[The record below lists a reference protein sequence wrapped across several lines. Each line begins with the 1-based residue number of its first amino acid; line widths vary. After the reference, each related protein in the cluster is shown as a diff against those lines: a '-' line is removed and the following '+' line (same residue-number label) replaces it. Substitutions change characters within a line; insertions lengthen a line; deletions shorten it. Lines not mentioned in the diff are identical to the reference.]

1 MEASGSRVDVGR
13 VLREAFETY
22 RRFAAPLLGG
32 ALVVLGI
39 AGVIK
44 GVLEASGGIAL
55 VLLGLI
61 VYIAAG
67 VLYTGYVVKLVQDT
81 RDGRMHHS
89 VEELY
94 ESAAPYLGTLILNG
108 LLAAIA
114 IGIGFVL
121 LIVPGLILITIWAV
135 VAPAIVVENVGAI
148 GAFGRSRELVRGHEW
163 PVFGSIVLAY
173 LAVLIVSFVS
183 AGIGDAIADDT
194 GHIILGTIGDIL
206 AAPIL
211 AIVASTLF
219 FDLGGGQPS
228 APAEPAAA

>member
-1 MEASGSRVDVGR
+1 MEASGSRVDVER

-22 RRFAAPLLGG
+22 RRFARPLLGG

-39 AGVIK
+39 AGAIR
-44 GVLEASGGIAL
+44 GVLEATDSLVLAL
-55 VLLGLI
+55 VGLI

-81 RDGRMHHS
+81 RDGKMHHS

-94 ESAAPYLGTLILNG
+94 ESAVPYIGTLILNG
-108 LLAAIA
+108 ILAAIGIA
-114 IGIGFVL
+114 IGFVL

-135 VAPAIVVENVGAI
+135 VAPAIVVEDAGVI
-148 GAFGRSRELVRGHEW
+148 GAFGRSRELVRGHGW

-173 LAVLIVSFVS
+173 LAVLIVSYVS
-183 AGIGDAIADDT
+183 AGIGDAIAGDT
-194 GHIILGTIGDIL
+194 GHIVLGTIGDIL

-211 AIVASTLF
+211 AIVSSTLF
-219 FDLGGGQPS
+219 FDLGGGEAT

>member
-13 VLREAFETY
+13 VLREAFDTY
-22 RRFAAPLLGG
+22 SRFWRPLLGG
-32 ALVVLGI
+32 AVVVLGI
-39 AGVIK
+39 AGVISEI
-44 GVLEASGGIAL
+44 LESTDSL
-55 VLLGLI
+55 VLAILGLI
-61 VYIAAG
+61 IYFSAG
-67 VLYTGYVVKLVQDT
+67 VLFTGYVVKLVQDT

-94 ESAAPYLGTLILNG
+94 EAALPYVGTLILAG
-108 LLAAIA
+108 VLAIIGIA
-114 IGIGFVL
+114 IGLAL

-135 VAPAIVVENVGAI
+135 VAPAIVVEDAGVI
-148 GAFGRSRELVRGHEW
+148 GAFGRSRELVRGHGW

-173 LAVLIVSFVS
+173 LIVLVVSFVS
-183 AGIGDAIADDT
+183 AGIGDAIAGDA
-194 GHIILGTIGDIL
+194 GHIILGVIGDVL

-219 FDLGGGQPS
+219 FDLGGGETA

>member
-1 MEASGSRVDVGR
+1 MEASESRVDVGR
-13 VLREAFETY
+13 VLGEAFETY
-22 RRFAAPLLGG
+22 RRFAGPLLGG

-39 AGVIK
+39 AGVVR
-44 GVLEASGGIAL
+44 GVLEATDSL
-55 VLLGLI
+55 VLALLGLI

-94 ESAAPYLGTLILNG
+94 EAAVPYVGTLVLNG
-108 LLAAIA
+108 LLAAIG

-135 VAPAIVVENVGAI
+135 VAPAIVVEDAGVI
-148 GAFGRSRELVRGHEW
+148 GAFGRSRELVRGHGW
-163 PVFGSIVLAY
+163 AVFGAIVVAY
-173 LAVLIVSFVS
+173 LTILIISYVT
-183 AGIGDAIADDT
+183 AGIGDAIAGDA
-194 GHIILGTIGDIL
+194 GHIILGVIGDII

-211 AIVASTLF
+211 ALVASMLF
-219 FDLGGGQPS
+219 FDLGGGAAT
-228 APAEPAAA
+228 APAEPPPA

>member
-13 VLREAFETY
+13 VLREAYETY
-22 RRFAAPLLGG
+22 RRFARPLLLG

-39 AGVIK
+39 AGVIS
-44 GVLEASGGIAL
+44 GVLEASSSIAL
-55 VLLGLI
+55 AVLGLI
-61 VYIAAG
+61 VYLAAG

-81 RDGRMHHS
+81 RDGKMHHS

-94 ESAAPYLGTLILNG
+94 ESAAPYVGT
-108 LLAAIA
+108 
-114 IGIGFVL
+114 
-121 LIVPGLILITIWAV
+121 LILITIWAV
-135 VAPAIVVENVGAI
+135 IAPAIVVEDAGVI
-148 GAFGRSRELVRGHEW
+148 GAFGRSRELVRGHGW

-173 LAVLIVSFVS
+173 LAVLVISYVS
-183 AGIGDAIADDT
+183 AGIGDAIANDT

-219 FDLGGGQPS
+219 FDLGGGETTAPQEP
-228 APAEPAAA
+228 APA

>member
-1 MEASGSRVDVGR
+1 MEVSGSRVDVGR

-22 RRFAAPLLGG
+22 RRFAGPLLGG

-39 AGVIK
+39 AGVISEI
-44 GVLEASGGIAL
+44 LEASGGIAL
-55 VLLGLI
+55 ALLGLI

-67 VLYTGYVVKLVQDT
+67 VLYTGYVVKLVQDS
-81 RDGRMHHS
+81 RDGKMHHS

-94 ESAAPYLGTLILNG
+94 ESAVPYVGKLILNG

-135 VAPAIVVENVGAI
+135 VAPAIVIENVGPTE
-148 GAFGRSRELVRGHEW
+148 AFGRSRELVRGHGW
-163 PVFGSIVLAY
+163 PVFGAIVLAY
-173 LAVLIVSFVS
+173 LGVLIISFVS
-183 AGIGDAIADDT
+183 AGIGDAIGGDA

-211 AIVASTLF
+211 ALVASMLF
-219 FDLGGGQPS
+219 FDLGGGQAR

>member
-1 MEASGSRVDVGR
+1 

-22 RRFAAPLLGG
+22 RRFWRPLLGG

-39 AGVIK
+39 AGVISE
-44 GVLEASGGIAL
+44 VLEASGSLAL

-61 VYIAAG
+61 IYIAAG
-67 VLYTGYVVKLVQDT
+67 VLFTGYVVKLVQDT
-81 RDGRMHHS
+81 RDGKMHHS

-94 ESAAPYLGTLILNG
+94 ESAVPYVGTLILNG
-108 LLAAIA
+108 VLAAVGIA
-114 IGIGFVL
+114 IGFVL

-135 VAPAIVVENVGAI
+135 VAPAIVIEDAGVT
-148 GAFGRSRELVRGHEW
+148 GAFGRSRELVRGHGW

-173 LAVLIVSFVS
+173 LIVLIISYVS
-183 AGIGDAIADDT
+183 AGIGNAIADDT
-194 GHIILGTIGDIL
+194 GHIILGTIGDII

-219 FDLGGGQPS
+219 FDLGGGEARAS
-228 APAEPAAA
+228 AA

>member
-1 MEASGSRVDVGR
+1 MEASGSRVDVQR
-13 VLREAFETY
+13 VLREAYETY
-22 RRFAAPLLGG
+22 GQFWRPLLGG

-39 AGVIK
+39 AGVIR

-55 VLLGLI
+55 ALVGLI
-61 VYIAAG
+61 IYIAAG

-81 RDGRMHHS
+81 RDGKMHHS

-94 ESAAPYLGTLILNG
+94 EAAVPYIGILILNG
-108 LLAAIA
+108 VLAAIA

-135 VAPAIVVENVGAI
+135 VAPAIVIENAGAI
-148 GAFGRSRELVRGHEW
+148 GAFGRSRELVRGHGW

-173 LAVLIVSFVS
+173 LAVLIVSYVS
-183 AGIGDAIADDT
+183 AGIGDAIADDA

-219 FDLGGGQPS
+219 FDLGGGEGT

>member
-13 VLREAFETY
+13 VLGEAFDLY
-22 RRFAAPLLGG
+22 RRFWRPLLIG

-39 AGVIK
+39 AGVISE
-44 GVLEASGGIAL
+44 VLEATGNL
-55 VLLGLI
+55 VLVLVGLI

-67 VLYTGYVVKLVQDT
+67 VSYTGYVVKLVGDT

-94 ESAAPYLGTLILNG
+94 ESALPYIGTLILNG
-108 LLAAIA
+108 VLAAIA

-135 VAPAIVVENVGAI
+135 VAPAIVIENADAI
-148 GAFGRSRELVRGHEW
+148 GAFGRSRELVRGHGW

-173 LAVLIVSFVS
+173 LAVLVISFVS
-183 AGIGDAIADDT
+183 AGIGDAIAGDA
-194 GHIILGTIGDIL
+194 GHIILGVIGDIL

-211 AIVASTLF
+211 AIVSSTLF
-219 FDLGGGQPS
+219 FDLGGGQATP
-228 APAEPAAA
+228 PVEPAAA

>member
-22 RRFAAPLLGG
+22 RRFAGPLLGG

-44 GVLEASGGIAL
+44 GVLEASGGVAL

-94 ESAAPYLGTLILNG
+94 ESAVPYVGTLILNG

-135 VAPAIVVENVGAI
+135 VAPTIVVEDAGAI
-148 GAFGRSRELVRGHEW
+148 GAFGAQPRTCQGPRVARVRLDRARVSGR
-163 PVFGSIVLAY
+163 PDR
-173 LAVLIVSFVS
+173 LIRLSWDWRRDR
-183 AGIGDAIADDT
+183 G
-194 GHIILGTIGDIL
+194 
-206 AAPIL
+206 
-211 AIVASTLF
+211 
-219 FDLGGGQPS
+219 
-228 APAEPAAA
+228 

>member
-13 VLREAFETY
+13 VLREAFDTY
-22 RRFAAPLLGG
+22 RRFAGPLLGG

-94 ESAAPYLGTLILNG
+94 ESAVPYVGTLILNG
-108 LLAAIA
+108 LIAAIA

-121 LIVPGLILITIWAV
+121 LVVPGLILITIWAV
-135 VAPAIVVENVGAI
+135 VAPAIVVERRGAI
-148 GAFGRSRELVRGHEW
+148 EAFGRSRELVRGHGW
-163 PVFGSIVLAY
+163 AVFGAIVLAY
-173 LAVLIVSFVS
+173 ISVLIVSFVS
-183 AGIGDAIADDT
+183 AGIGDAIGGDA

-211 AIVASTLF
+211 ALVSSMLF
-219 FDLGGGQPS
+219 FDLGGGQAA

>member
-13 VLREAFETY
+13 VLREAFDTY
-22 RRFAAPLLGG
+22 SRFWRPLLGG

-44 GVLEASGGIAL
+44 GVLEASDSL
-55 VLLGLI
+55 VLALLGLI

-67 VLYTGYVVKLVQDT
+67 VLFTGYVVKLVQDT
-81 RDGRMHHS
+81 RDGKMHHS

-94 ESAAPYLGTLILNG
+94 ESAVPYIGTLILNG
-108 LLAAIA
+108 LLAAVA
-114 IGIGFVL
+114 IFFGFVL

-135 VAPAIVVENVGAI
+135 VAPSIVIEDAGVI
-148 GAFGRSRELVRGHEW
+148 GAFGRSRELVRGHGW

-173 LAVLIVSFVS
+173 LIVLIISYVT

-194 GHIILGTIGDIL
+194 GRIILGTIGDIL

-219 FDLGGGQPS
+219 FDLGGGVGA